1 MPLPLFDGGNYLL
14 NQNAPEVSKM
24 IQETRD
30 NLSIGGSEIAV
41 PPPGPDGNPYLF
53 IFVGPTAEHR
63 GSAFR
68 LHMATSD
75 GVELPNDA
83 KVVVES
89 FYKSGSERQTIFE
102 GEYGQFQA
110 IADQSDADSTL
121 SVQRRVESGED
132 YFIRIEVS
140 VAEGLAIPDTNAVG
154 SDFDLDI
161 VKLWWNE
168 SA

>member
-1 MPLPLFDGGNYLL
+1 
-14 NQNAPEVSKM
+14 
-24 IQETRD
+24 
-30 NLSIGGSEIAV
+30 
-41 PPPGPDGNPYLF
+41 
-53 IFVGPTAEHR
+53 
-63 GSAFR
+63 
-68 LHMATSD
+68 MATSD

-161 VKLWWNE
+161 VKIWWNE